1 MTQENLL
8 TNYRNDLLGVFGD
21 PSLVLVSGRGSRVT
35 DTDGKVYL
43 DLLGG
48 ISVNALGHGF
58 HGRTIGALSL
68 TWKPAYR
75 EPFEPLPTGIK
86 HIPATLEALEENLT
100 DDVAALIVEPV
111 QGEAGVLPLLAGYL
125 TRARE
130 LTREKGA
137 LLIVDEVQTDM
148 GRTGRW
154 SEHSREPTGENLP
167 DAITLAKGLGSKI
180 HRQRPGRPNRPHRPG
195 PDHHRR
201 RTSGVHRCLP
211 SDSG

>member
-1 MTQENLL
+1 M
-8 TNYRNDLLGVFGD
+8 
-21 PSLVLVSGRGSRVT
+21 T

-48 ISVNALGHGF
+48 IAVNALGHGF

-86 HIPATLEALEENLT
+86 HIPATLEENLT
-100 DDVAALIVEPV
+100 DDVAALIVEPI
-111 QGEAGVLPLLAGYL
+111 QGEAGVLPLLASYL

-130 LTREKGA
+130 LTR
-137 LLIVDEVQTDM
+137 
-148 GRTGRW
+148 
-154 SEHSREPTGENLP
+154 ENLP
-167 DAITLAKGLGSKI
+167 DAITLAKGPGSKI
-180 HRQRPGRPNRPHRPG
+180 HRQRPGRPNRPHRPD

-211 SDSG
+211 RDSG